1 MKKQT
6 VYWLILTES
15 VFAALLI
22 GFFLGQNLNRSP
34 VQASQLSIAAYTSET
49 ASVTTSETAVLPRS
63 GVPAEKVNINTA
75 TSEELQTLPG
85 IGPTLA
91 QQIIDYRNEHGPF
104 SSLLELAN
112 VNGIGVDRITR
123 IMDYATVGG

>member
-6 VYWLILTES
+6 AYWLILIES

-22 GFFLGQNLNRSP
+22 GFFLGQNLKQSS
-34 VQASQLSIAAYTSET
+34 VQASQLSRAAYTSET
-49 ASVTTSETAVLPRS
+49 ATETAVLPHSRS
-63 GVPAEKVNINTA
+63 AEEKVNINTA

-91 QQIIDYRNEHGPF
+91 QRIIDYRNEHGPF
-104 SSLLELAN
+104 SNLLELTN
-112 VNGIGVDRITR
+112 VKGIGLERLNKIL
-123 IMDYATVGG
+123 DYATVGG

>member
-6 VYWLILTES
+6 AYWLILIES

-22 GFFLGQNLNRSP
+22 GFFLGQNLNQSS
-34 VQASQLSIAAYTSET
+34 VQASQLSRAAYTSET
-49 ASVTTSETAVLPRS
+49 ATETAVLPRS
-63 GVPAEKVNINTA
+63 RAAEEKVNINTA

-91 QQIIDYRNEHGPF
+91 QRIIDYRNEHGPF
-104 SSLLELAN
+104 SNLLELTN
-112 VNGIGVDRITR
+112 VKGIGLERLNKIL
-123 IMDYATVGG
+123 DYATVGG

>member
-6 VYWLILTES
+6 AYWLILIES

-22 GFFLGQNLNRSP
+22 GFFLGRNLNRSP
-34 VQASQLSIAAYTSET
+34 VQASQLSRAAYTSET
-49 ASVTTSETAVLPRS
+49 ATETAVLPFSR
-63 GVPAEKVNINTA
+63 AAEEKVNINTA

-91 QQIIDYRNEHGPF
+91 QRIIDYRNEHGPF
-104 SSLLELAN
+104 SSLLELTN
-112 VNGIGVDRITR
+112 VKGIGLERLNK

>member
-6 VYWLILTES
+6 AYWLILIES

-22 GFFLGQNLNRSP
+22 GFFLGQILNQSS
-34 VQASQLSIAAYTSET
+34 VQASQLSRAAYTSET
-49 ASVTTSETAVLPRS
+49 ATETAVLPHSRS
-63 GVPAEKVNINTA
+63 AEEKVNINTA

-91 QQIIDYRNEHGPF
+91 QRIIDYRNEHGPF
-104 SSLLELAN
+104 SNLLELTN
-112 VNGIGVDRITR
+112 VKGIGLERLNKIL
-123 IMDYATVGG
+123 DYATVGG

>member
-6 VYWLILTES
+6 VYWLILIES
-15 VFAALLI
+15 VFAALLV
-22 GFFLGQNLNRSP
+22 GFFLGRNLNQSP
-34 VQASQLSIAAYTSET
+34 VQASHLSRAAYTSET
-49 ASVTTSETAVLPRS
+49 ATETAVLPRS
-63 GVPAEKVNINTA
+63 RAAEEKVNINTA

-91 QQIIDYRNEHGPF
+91 QRIIDYRNEHGPF
-104 SSLLELAN
+104 SSLLELTN
-112 VNGIGVDRITR
+112 VKGIGLERLNK

>member
-6 VYWLILTES
+6 VYWLILIES
-15 VFAALLI
+15 VFAALLV
-22 GFFLGQNLNRSP
+22 GFFLGRNLNQSP
-34 VQASQLSIAAYTSET
+34 VQASHLSRTAYTSET
-49 ASVTTSETAVLPRS
+49 ATETAVLPCSR
-63 GVPAEKVNINTA
+63 AAEEKVNINTA

-91 QQIIDYRNEHGPF
+91 QRIIDYRNEHGPF
-104 SSLLELAN
+104 SSLLELTN
-112 VNGIGVDRITR
+112 VKGIGLERLNQ

>member
-6 VYWLILTES
+6 VYWLILIES

-22 GFFLGQNLNRSP
+22 GFFLGRNLNQSP
-34 VQASQLSIAAYTSET
+34 VQASHLSRTAYTSET
-49 ASVTTSETAVLPRS
+49 ATETAVLPRS
-63 GVPAEKVNINTA
+63 RAAEEKVNINTA

-91 QQIIDYRNEHGPF
+91 QRIIDYRNEHGPF
-104 SSLLELAN
+104 SSLLELTN
-112 VNGIGVDRITR
+112 VKGIGLERLNQ